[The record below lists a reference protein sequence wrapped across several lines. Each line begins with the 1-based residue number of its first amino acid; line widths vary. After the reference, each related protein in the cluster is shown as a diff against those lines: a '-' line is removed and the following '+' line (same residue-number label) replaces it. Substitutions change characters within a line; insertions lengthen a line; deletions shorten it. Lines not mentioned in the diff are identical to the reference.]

1 MTPSGSII
9 RGESPHLHY
18 VDVLSIDVRMTAT
31 TMRDAK
37 AKTKELIIVRA
48 RIVLARG
55 EDPDAEK

>member
-1 MTPSGSII
+1 M
-9 RGESPHLHY
+9 HY

-37 AKTKELIIVRA
+37 VKTKELIIVRA